1 LADQPASS
9 FTALQSLI
17 LGRLA
22 ELAVPADDFPSAAD
36 TGAVGFI
43 ERMLA
48 VDRPDWRPRVM
59 RAIEIAGPEP
69 ALDAVLADSDGTWL
83 IHLLAQGFYAG
94 ELHLPDAYGNR
105 PPAWTMLGW
114 RPDAAGSWL
123 PVRTELTIT
132 PRAALAD
139 RYDCVIV
146 GSGAGGGTA
155 AQVLAESGRS
165 VLVVEAGRYP
175 STATLSHDHLRNP
188 RSTTGLPAPTDP
200 DPHGRPRISVV
211 DGERHLVLPPDGG
224 WSNNAFTVGGGTR
237 VYGAQAWRFVPR
249 DFTMAST
256 YGVPEG
262 SGLADW
268 PISYADLEPYY
279 SLAEQR
285 FGVSGGGVDPW
296 HEPRSIPLPMP
307 PLPRPGPA
315 QRLAAAAERLG
326 WGTLDVPLL
335 INSVDYQGRSGC
347 VRCGQCVGFACPV
360 EAKSGTHNTALPAAL
375 ATGLCTLTT
384 ETTAERLVTDHTGRV
399 TGVALVAVLEDGRI
413 WRRTIDCAEVV
424 VAAGATETPRLL
436 LNSAH
441 DGEPHGLGNNRDQV
455 GRYLQ
460 AHVYAG
466 ATGLFDDEVVDLV
479 GPGASIATC
488 DFRHGND
495 GIVGG
500 GMLASEFVPTPAAT
514 HDYLTSAGLIPLA
527 GAAGK
532 QAMRREAR
540 RMLRVV
546 GPIQE
551 VSSAESRVRIDPG
564 VTDRFGNPVVMIS
577 GSIHPEDRRTQA
589 HQSEKAR
596 LWLAEAGAV
605 RTAVAGPGTSQ
616 HASSG
621 QHQAGT
627 CRMGDDPAHSVTD
640 AYGRVWGHE
649 NVRIADASVHVT
661 NGGVNPVL
669 TVLAGSLRIAHHLAG
684 VAL

>member
-1 LADQPASS
+1 MDEQAAPL
-9 FTALQSLI
+9 TGEQSLI
-17 LGRLA
+17 LARLA

-36 TGAVGFI
+36 TGAVAFV
-43 ERMLA
+43 ERVLA
-48 VDRPDWRPRVM
+48 VDRPDWRPRVV
-59 RAIEIAGPEP
+59 RALEVAGVEP
-69 ALDAVLADSDGTWL
+69 DLDTVLADVDGAWL
-83 IHLLAQGFYAG
+83 VRLVAQGFYAG
-94 ELHLPDAYGNR
+94 DGHMPDAHSNR
-105 PPAWTMLGW
+105 PPAWTMVSW
-114 RPDAAGSWL
+114 QPDVAGTWQSAQ
-123 PVRTELTIT
+123 TELTTT
-132 PRAALAD
+132 PWSALAD

-146 GSGAGGGTA
+146 GSGAGGGAA

-165 VLVVEAGRYP
+165 VLVVETGRYP
-175 STATLSHDHLRNP
+175 SVASLTHDHLRNP
-188 RSTTGLPAPTDP
+188 RSVAGLPARTDP
-200 DPHGRPRISVV
+200 DAHGRPRISVV
-211 DGERHLVLPPDGG
+211 DGERRRVLPSDDGWG
-224 WSNNAFTVGGGTR
+224 NNAFTVGGGTR

-268 PISYADLEPYY
+268 PITYADLEPYY

-307 PLPRPGPA
+307 PMPRPGPA

-335 INSVDYQGRSGC
+335 INSVGYQGRAGC
-347 VRCGQCVGFACPV
+347 VRCGLCVGFACPV

-375 ATGLCTLTT
+375 ATGRCTLVT
-384 ETTAERLVTDHTGRV
+384 ETTAERLVADGSGRV
-399 TGVALVAVLEDGRI
+399 TGVALVAAAEDGRI
-413 WRRTIDCAEVV
+413 WRRTVDCAEVV
-424 VAAGATETPRLL
+424 IAAGATETPRLL
-436 LNSAH
+436 FNSAH
-441 DGEPHGLGNNRDQV
+441 DREPHGLGNNRDQV

-460 AHVYAG
+460 AHLYAG
-466 ATGLFDDEVVDLV
+466 AVGLFDDEVVDLV

-500 GMLASEFVPTPAAT
+500 GMLANEFVPTPAAT
-514 HDYLTSAGLIPLA
+514 YDYLTAAGLIPPA

-532 QAMRREAR
+532 QAMRRAAR

-551 VSSAESRVRIDPG
+551 VSSADSRVRVDPG

-577 GSIHPEDRRTQA
+577 GSIHPEDLRAQA
-589 HQSEKAR
+589 HMSQKAR
-596 LWLAEAGAV
+596 QWLVEAGAA
-605 RTAVAGPGTSQ
+605 RTAVASVGNTRR
-616 HASSG
+616 ASSG

-627 CRMGDDPAHSVTD
+627 CRMGDDPARSVTD
-640 AYGRVWGHE
+640 PYGRVWGHE
-649 NVRIADASVHVT
+649 NVRIADGSVHVT

-669 TVLAGSLRIAHHLAG
+669 TILAGSLRIAEHLAG